1 MVEWSLRLPETASDP
16 QSGGL
21 PNPPNGAQTT
31 PKASMASATF
41 RNPATFAPRT

>member
-1 MVEWSLRLPETASDP
+1 MVEWSLRLPE
-16 QSGGL
+16 G
-21 PNPPNGAQTT
+21 PPIRSQAAYRIPPTGAQTT